1 MRALVCSSF
10 DGPAALAMGEL
21 PDPQPGP
28 RDVLVEVHAASVTF
42 MDCLM
47 VSGQYQLRPPL
58 PFAPGTEAAGVVVRY
73 KAPAQVTSELKEE
86 WDIVMKLAPE
96 LGLKQN

>member
-10 DGPAALAMGEL
+10 DGPAALTIGEL
-21 PDPQPGP
+21 PEPQPGP
-28 RDVLVEVHAASVTF
+28 RDLLVGVHAASLTF

-58 PFAPGTEAAGVVVRY
+58 PFAPGTEAAGVVL
-73 KAPAQVTSELKEE
+73 AAGGDVTRFRPGDRVACGDDLR
-86 WDIVMKLAPE
+86 DR
-96 LGLKQN
+96 